1 MRSIEIVKVKMKVRM
16 MFLDPRAAD
25 VEKIMQRAQSSMM
38 SPLVESQ
45 NAREL

>member
-1 MRSIEIVKVKMKVRM
+1 MRSIEIVKVKMNVRM

-38 SPLVESQ
+38 RPRVANQ
-45 NAREL
+45 HAREL